1 MKNDSKKQEYTV
13 ANIEIIS
20 LASTDILTSSNMD
33 PGGWVS
39 EDNW

>member
-1 MKNDSKKQEYTV
+1 MKSDSKKQEYTV
-13 ANIEIIS
+13 ANIEIIN
-20 LASTDILTSSNMD
+20 LVSTDIVTSSNMD